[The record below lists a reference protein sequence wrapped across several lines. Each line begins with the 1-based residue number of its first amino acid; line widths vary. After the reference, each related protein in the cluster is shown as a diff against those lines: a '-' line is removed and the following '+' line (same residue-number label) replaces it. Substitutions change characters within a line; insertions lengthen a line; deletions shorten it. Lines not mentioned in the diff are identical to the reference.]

1 MDGIIEYLVK
11 KERTAKD
18 NMTVLLIYIV
28 SFVLAV
34 LSFMYLKSFGVIGA
48 AAVIYGAY
56 YLASNFDIEFEYC
69 MLGKDIRIEKILSR
83 KKRKPVAE
91 IDYEDVLAI
100 TKIENEQA
108 VSSYQVQKTIMVA
121 EKQNDN
127 SNYIII
133 AKNNEGTAKIYIKP
147 NKKMIE
153 RFETL
158 MRNKLL

>member
-18 NMTVLLIYIV
+18 TITVFLIYIV
-28 SFVLAV
+28 AFVLAA

-56 YLASNFDIEFEYC
+56 YLSSNYDVEFEYC
-69 MLGKDIRIEKILSR
+69 ILGKDIRIEKILSR

-91 IDYEDVLAI
+91 IDYENILAI
-100 TKIENEQA
+100 TKISNEQA
-108 VSSYQVQKTIMVA
+108 LSAYQVQKTIMAA
-121 EKQNDN
+121 EKQNDKG
-127 SNYIII
+127 NYVIIT
-133 AKNNEGTAKIYIKP
+133 KTNDETSKIYIKP
-147 NKKMIE
+147 NDKMTE